1 MASKDYDELLESFMN
16 NSKQVYNEDKKNNS
30 IQNNDSSSSNNSNS
44 NKSNKKSANNSG
56 NKKGKNKKD
65 KNSTKFNVLRALIG
79 ILMVIGVVCIV
90 CISVVGVYAYS
101 VIHGDPVFDLTTEKY
116 SQNQTSF
123 IYGYDKDNNLIE
135 IARLHG
141 EENRIWASSDDM
153 SKYLPAA
160 FVAAED
166 ERFEKHHGVDWKR
179 TIGVTVKM
187 NGQGGSTITQQLI
200 KNLTDENDVTFVR
213 KFNEILSALNIENN
227 YDKSEILEAYLNTV
241 YLSHGCYGV
250 KTASEYYFGKE
261 VADLNIAECACIAGI
276 TKAPT
281 KYDPL
286 NPKGDYRKRQLW
298 ILGKMKEKGFIT
310 NQEYDEAVAY
320 EMIFTNSEN
329 YKGSQVKHDNKDKN
343 NSQVNS
349 YYTDYVI
356 DEVMKDLQRHGYSPK
371 KAKNLVYGGGLKIY
385 TAIDFNVQQSIEDV
399 YVNYKKMPDK
409 TVQSACVVMDY
420 QGRVLGI
427 VGGTGPKKANRT
439 FNRATQAERQPGSA
453 IKPLSVYGPGIEKS
467 LQNKDV
473 DITWSTMTP
482 DKPLMNING
491 KPWPTN
497 EGGKFS
503 GGSVTVQKGVAN
515 SMNTISAR
523 TLDKITCD
531 YSFDFLTN
539 NFHLSTLDAIRDNDY
554 APLATGSLTSG
565 ATVLDM
571 TAAYATFGNG
581 GYYYEPYCYYKI
593 EDSLGN
599 VIIQKEPEKTKE
611 SALTESSAWVMNK
624 ILQTVMTQGTGR
636 YYKIDGVECIGKT
649 GTTTE
654 SKDRYFM
661 GGTPEYIAGVW
672 YGYDTPKEIV
682 YKLSYNPSGTL
693 WNAVMTNIYNA
704 NGKNVKAFPSSD
716 DIVYRE
722 YCPTCGKLTSG
733 SGVYGWYDKNNLPSQ
748 CAGHAVQNTEVDNV
762 DAESSDQ
769 NSVQSNNDNKTPAEN
784 VAPPKENATN

>member
-1 MASKDYDELLESFMN
+1 MASKDYDDLLESFMN
-16 NSKQVYNEDKKNNS
+16 NSKQVYNDDKKNNS
-30 IQNNDSSSSNNSNS
+30 TRNSLPSSYNVSDNEEKAKRVRGN
-44 NKSNKKSANNSG
+44 NKKSKSS
-56 NKKGKNKKD
+56 KKD
-65 KNSTKFNVLRALIG
+65 KEPKNVKYNVLKVLIG
-79 ILMVIGVVCIV
+79 FLMVIAVVCIV
-90 CISVVGVYAYS
+90 CISVIGVYAYT

-123 IYGYDKDNNLIE
+123 IYGYDNENNLVE
-135 IARLHG
+135 VARLHG
-141 EENRIWASSDDM
+141 EENRIWVSADEM
-153 SKYLPAA
+153 SKHLPAA

-166 ERFEKHHGVDWKR
+166 ERFQKHNGVDWKR

-200 KNLTDENDVTFVR
+200 KNLTDQNDVTFVR
-213 KFNEILSALNIENN
+213 KFNEILAALNIEKN
-227 YDKSEILEAYLNTV
+227 YGKSEILEAYLNTV

-250 KTASEYYFGKE
+250 KTAAEYYFGKE
-261 VADLNIAECACIAGI
+261 VSDLNIAECACIAGI

-286 NPKGDYRKRQLW
+286 NEEGKYRDRQLW
-298 ILGKMKEKGFIT
+298 ILEKMKDKGFIT
-310 NQEYDEAVAY
+310 EQEYNDAVNY
-320 EMIFTNSEN
+320 EMVFTNSEN
-329 YKGSQVKHDNKDKN
+329 YKGSQVKHDNKDSN
-343 NSQVNS
+343 NGQVNS

-356 DEVMKDLQRHGYSPK
+356 DEVMKDLQKHGYSPK
-371 KAKNLVYGGGLKIY
+371 KARNLVYGGGLKIY
-385 TAIDFNVQQSIEDV
+385 TAIDFNVQKAIEDV
-399 YVNYKKMPDK
+399 YVNYHKMPDK
-409 TVQSACVVMDY
+409 TVQSACVVMNY

-453 IKPLSVYGPGIEKS
+453 IKPLSVYGPAIEKS

-473 DITWSTMTP
+473 DVTWSTMTP
-482 DKPLMNING
+482 DKPLMVING

-503 GGSVTVQKGVAN
+503 GSSLPVQKGVAD
-515 SMNTISAR
+515 SLNTISAR

-531 YSFDFLTN
+531 YSFDFLAN
-539 NFHLSTLDAIRDNDY
+539 KFHLSTLDSIRDNDY

-571 TAAYATFGNG
+571 TAAYAAFGNG

-611 SALTESSAWVMNK
+611 SAMSESSAWLMNK

-636 YYKIDGVECIGKT
+636 FYKIDGVECMGKT

-661 GGTPEYIAGVW
+661 GGTPEYISGVW

-693 WNAVMTNIYNA
+693 WNAVMNNVYKNH
-704 NGKNVKAFPSSD
+704 GKDVKAFDSCED
-716 DIVYRE
+716 LVYRE
-722 YCPTCGKLTSG
+722 YCTTCGKLTSG
-733 SGVYGWYDKNNLPSQ
+733 SGVYGWYDKNNLPPYSSNS
-748 CAGHAVQNTEVDNV
+748 GHSSKNSNDDDSSSTNDSDDSKKPTE
-762 DAESSDQ
+762 AE
-769 NSVQSNNDNKTPAEN
+769 T
-784 VAPPKENATN
+784 KE